1 MGLNLLHLRAA
12 LDSEMCDR
20 AVLQGALVRIERLH
34 LIMRLR
40 TNLLLNFQVD
50 ICRVRFGLSSA
61 GGRNVG
67 LLFHF
72 MPVIKMCE
80 DKGVAARC
88 ERITP
93 SF

>member
-12 LDSEMCDR
+12 LDSEMCDC
-20 AVLQGALVRIERLH
+20 AVRQGALVRMERLH
-34 LIMRLR
+34 LTLRLR

-50 ICRVRFGLSSA
+50 IRRVRFGLRSA

-72 MPVIKMCE
+72 MPVFKMCE
-80 DKGVAARC
+80 DKGVAALC
-88 ERITP
+88 ERITTTL
-93 SF
+93 